1 MKRLILTQIFLI
13 ISYCFAYGN
22 TWENINEK
30 TWISRKDFTTNQ
42 YVFYETANGL
52 KKAIYQINGSGRCA
66 VLSLI
71 FDVKLK
77 GDTIYLKNG
86 LNLDIKAN
94 KDTELIKSDATL
106 YLKNDSVL
114 IASDFEYEKGF
125 NDARICNWIESYSG
139 YQMMPI
145 QELKKISIEEKQIY
159 DILSF
164 NLGPNPE
171 NCGIDNKPELSEK
184 EAIFFNEYLKI
195 PAQLKKF
202 DFYNKKVLFV
212 TGSSGNTLGS
222 KIDYFNDV
230 REWREKYNSKIAT
243 SLIVLDDNDKA
254 EYGYDAIVTFW
265 VKIYNPKTKRA
276 LKQTKNE

>member
-1 MKRLILTQIFLI
+1 MKRLILTQICLI
-13 ISYCFAYGN
+13 ISFCFAYGN
-22 TWENINEK
+22 TWKNINEK
-30 TWISRKDFTTNQ
+30 TWISKKDFPTNQ

-71 FDVKLK
+71 FDVELK

-94 KDTELIKSDATL
+94 KETELIKSDAKL
-106 YLKNDSVL
+106 YLKNNSVL
-114 IASDFEYEKGF
+114 IASDFEYAKGF

-145 QELKKISIEEKQIY
+145 QELKKIPIEEKQIY
-159 DILSF
+159 DIHSF

-212 TGSSGNTLGS
+212 TGSNGCTLGS

-230 REWREKYNSKIAT
+230 REWREKYNSEIAT

-254 EYGYDAIVTFW
+254 EYGYDAIVTYW
-265 VKIYNPKTKRA
+265 VKVYNPETKRA